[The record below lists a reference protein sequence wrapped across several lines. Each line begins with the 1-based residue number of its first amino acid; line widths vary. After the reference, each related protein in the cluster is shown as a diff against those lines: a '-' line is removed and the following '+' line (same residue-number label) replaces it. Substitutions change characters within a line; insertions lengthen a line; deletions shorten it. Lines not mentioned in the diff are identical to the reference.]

1 MANEDVIDM
10 AAGRIARC
18 RCRRTD
24 EQCYDCRLFAGLAAA
39 LREARKER
47 ELIRTLAEQYKAD
60 PINAYDRPSSWGKLE
75 ALIDAAMKPP
85 GGEDGA

>member
-1 MANEDVIDM
+1 MANEDVLERAKRWLDLDPL
-10 AAGRIARC
+10 AG
-18 RCRRTD
+18 
-24 EQCYDCRLFAGLAAA
+24 YDDYHSTKLIRDLAAA

-60 PINAYDRPSSWGKLE
+60 PVNAYDRPSSWGKLD

-85 GGEDGA
+85 GWEGQP